1 VTSVINNPFQLGSI
15 IQESLKFY
23 YVNFMAVI
31 SAYNVAPTILEKIGS
46 VQQQIVNNIV
56 RLKFLPKIL
65 PI

>member
-1 VTSVINNPFQLGSI
+1 
-15 IQESLKFY
+15 
-23 YVNFMAVI
+23 MAVI